1 MVPAIHGLVNSALR
15 IRAPQ
20 TTKRRHVHHIRI
32 LWMNHDSSDVPRGLQ
47 PHFFPGLAAID
58 RFVRSVA
65 PGGALPV
72 VWLAGTD
79 PNHGR
84 VRGGD
89 GDVADGRDTL
99 LIKYWFPSRAVVRC
113 LPYAARSCAHIHDV
127 GIALHHCEIINA
139 PAHRRGAKFAEF
151 QVFEFIGGIRLVAG
165 SGLRANSPSA
175 QRRRA
180 NQSYP
185 QGFPRMLHFNPPCAK
200 PSMMLRLRRT
210 THQVFW
216 KGKPNPW
223 KVRRAAPPLR
233 SMLRPILI

>member
-1 MVPAIHGLVNSALR
+1 MVPAIYGLVNSALR

-99 LIKYWFPSRAVVRC
+99 LIKYWFPGRSVVRSFPHAPRTRPPIHNFG
-113 LPYAARSCAHIHDV
+113 LP
-127 GIALHHCEIINA
+127 L
-139 PAHRRGAKFAEF
+139 P
-151 QVFEFIGGIRLVAG
+151 
-165 SGLRANSPSA
+165 PSA
-175 QRRRA
+175 
-180 NQSYP
+180 
-185 QGFPRMLHFNPPCAK
+185 
-200 PSMMLRLRRT
+200 
-210 THQVFW
+210 
-216 KGKPNPW
+216 
-223 KVRRAAPPLR
+223 
-233 SMLRPILI
+233 LIN